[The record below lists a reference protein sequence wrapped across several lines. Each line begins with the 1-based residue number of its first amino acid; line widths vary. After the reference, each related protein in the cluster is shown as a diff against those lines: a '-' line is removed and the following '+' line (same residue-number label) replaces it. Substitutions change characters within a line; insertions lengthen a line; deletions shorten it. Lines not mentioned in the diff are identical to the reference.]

1 MRKNTFLCCF
11 EFWEYAKLTAI
22 ENNYHKLSKPEDEK
36 GTLRT
41 RASVGVEVK
50 DRYGI
55 FLTGEYGVGNNSED
69 DYRAGLTLT
78 AVF

>member
-41 RASVGVEVK
+41 RASVGMKVK
-50 DRYGI
+50 DR
-55 FLTGEYGVGNNSED
+55 YGVGNNSED
-69 DYRAGLTLT
+69 DYRAGLTLK

>member
-41 RASVGVEVK
+41 RASIGIEAK

-55 FLTGEYGVGNNSED
+55 FLLGEYGVGNNNED
-69 DYRAGLTLT
+69 DYKVGLTLK